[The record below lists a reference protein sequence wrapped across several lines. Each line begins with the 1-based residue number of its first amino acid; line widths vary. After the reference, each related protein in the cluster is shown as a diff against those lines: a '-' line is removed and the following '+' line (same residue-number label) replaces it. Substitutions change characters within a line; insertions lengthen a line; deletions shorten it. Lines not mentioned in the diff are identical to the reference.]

1 MVVYFHNT
9 LRKGVSMGFSR
20 ENILLNTLDNPTR
33 VLFWTVDVFAFMVI
47 PVFLGILLSSLIV
60 MLLGFVLVPF
70 YGRFKKRF
78 PRGVVRHKMYW
89 LLPHEAFLRFGKLKS
104 FPPSHEREMIL

>member
-1 MVVYFHNT
+1 M
-9 LRKGVSMGFSR
+9 SCPR

-33 VLFWTVDVFAFMVI
+33 VLFWTIDIFSLVVI
-47 PVFLGILLSSLIV
+47 PVFVGILLSSLIV

-70 YGRFKKRF
+70 YKRFKKKF
-78 PRGVVRHKMYW
+78 PGGVLKHRMYW
-89 LLPHEAFLRFGKLKS
+89 LFPREAFLQFGKLKS